1 MYWKADDD
9 ADDDLERE
17 RKWKVLLLYVCLH
30 SNRLVQ
36 ENFLLLLLLLL
47 LRFTER
53 RFLAS

>member
-1 MYWKADDD
+1 MYWKADD

-17 RKWKVLLLYVCLH
+17 EGKVLLLYVCLH
-30 SNRLVQ
+30 SDRLVQ